1 MLRDSFKI
9 RSWARGL
16 SPCCGFLMNG
26 PAPTTLPQID
36 GYLGTSK
43 LNARRIDFDFRNN
56 TLGWNR

>member
-1 MLRDSFKI
+1 
-9 RSWARGL
+9 
-16 SPCCGFLMNG
+16 MNG